1 MSDGSRLNPP
11 RRVPEAT
18 LSATIVGIDDFS
30 LGFVQTYLAEHFR
43 TDSPTIEQLEAA
55 LRALE
60 DYGGYHGLKRRR

>member
-1 MSDGSRLNPP
+1 MSSSTRITPP

-30 LGFVQTYLAEHFR
+30 LGFVQTYLAENFR
-43 TDSPTIEQLEAA
+43 TDAPTVEQLEAA

-60 DYGGYHGLKRRR
+60 DYGGYHGLQRRR